1 MKKEIN
7 IIRIPSFHTTQN
19 QIYQHSCKKAGAA
32 VEAAIDYEV
41 DLGCEGVPVL
51 DYETAVLDCAE
62 VLEQDLYLQLPV
74 GCTLY
79 SRK

>member
-1 MKKEIN
+1 
-7 IIRIPSFHTTQN
+7 
-19 QIYQHSCKKAGAA
+19 

-79 SRK
+79 SIK